1 MNTNTY
7 HLNTIFFVRN
17 IFTFFKYNE
26 NTDSFRTIFGKELNN
41 FIALIKKL
49 LSQILI
55 LVLGISNI
63 KPFLVSFVLKIF
75 FHIFGTP
82 L

>member
-26 NTDSFRTIFGKELNN
+26 NSVSFQTIFGKELNN
-41 FIALIKKL
+41 LTEFVVKKK
-49 LSQILI
+49 
-55 LVLGISNI
+55 VY
-63 KPFLVSFVLKIF
+63 
-75 FHIFGTP
+75 
-82 L
+82 